1 MPFRRHVLLA
11 TPAFF
16 PAVRAGAQT
25 TWPDRPLRIIVPF
38 AAGGGQDITAR
49 ILAEPLR
56 AAFGQAVV
64 VENRPGASGM
74 IGAQYVAQA
83 PADGTTLLLAGA
95 GETAINQHLYKDK
108 MAYDP
113 LRDLRPVSLVG
124 KVPVVVMA
132 WPEAPFRDMAALV
145 AYARANP
152 GKLSYSSSGTGNA
165 QHLCGELLNRIAG
178 IDTVHVPYRGSAP
191 ALLDTAT
198 GRVQFGYNSLASGL
212 TLIREGRIRV
222 LAVTS
227 KERMPQLPD
236 TPSISEV
243 PGLAS
248 YELVNY
254 FGVFVSAATPE
265 PIQQR
270 LNAALVGMQAA
281 GPIREKLSEQG
292 LLPQTMNLSE
302 ASAYVAQE
310 SAKFGKLV
318 AEAGVTPES

>member
-1 MPFRRHVLLA
+1 MTLTRRHLLLA
-11 TPAFF
+11 APALA
-16 PAVRAGAQT
+16 PTARAQT
-25 TWPDRPLRIIVPF
+25 AWPDRPLRIIVPF

-56 AAFGQAVV
+56 AAFGQPVV

-74 IGAQYVAQA
+74 IGAQYVVQA

-95 GETAINQHLYKDK
+95 GETAINQHLYKEK

-113 LRDLRPVSLVG
+113 LRDLRPASLVG

-132 WPEAPFRDMAALV
+132 WPEAPFRDMAGLV

-198 GRVQFGYNSLASGL
+198 GRVQFGFNSLASGL

-236 TPSISEV
+236 IPSVSEV
-243 PGLAS
+243 PGLGT

-254 FGVFVSAATPE
+254 FGVFIAAGTAA
-265 PIQQR
+265 PIQER
-270 LNAALVGMQAA
+270 LNAALVAMQAA
-281 GPIREKLSEQG
+281 GPVREKLVEQG
-292 LLPQTMNLSE
+292 LLPQTMNLTQ
-302 ASAYVAQE
+302 ARDYVVQE
-310 SAKFGKLV
+310 STKFGRLV
-318 AEAGVTPES
+318 AEAGITPDS

>member
-1 MPFRRHVLLA
+1 MSTRRGLLLA
-11 TPAFF
+11 APALLSA
-16 PAVRAGAQT
+16 PRARAQAA
-25 TWPDRPLRIIVPF
+25 WPDRPLRLIVPF

-56 AAFGQAVV
+56 AAFGQPVV

-74 IGAQYVAQA
+74 IGAHYVVQA
-83 PADGTTLLLAGA
+83 PPDGTTLLLAGA
-95 GETAINQHLYKDK
+95 GETGINQHLYKDK

-132 WPEAPFRDMAALV
+132 WPEAPFRDMAGLV
-145 AYARANP
+145 DYARANP

-165 QHLCGELLNRIAG
+165 QHLCGELLNRIAR

-227 KERMPQLPD
+227 KERMPQMPD
-236 TPSISEV
+236 IPSVSEV

-254 FGVFVSAATPE
+254 FGVFAHAATPD
-265 PIQQR
+265 PILQR
-270 LNAALVGMQAA
+270 LNAALVAMQAA
-281 GPIREKLSEQG
+281 GPVREKLIEQG
-292 LLPQTMNLSE
+292 LLPQTMNLTE
-302 ASAYVAQE
+302 AREYVAQE
-310 SAKFGKLV
+310 SAKFGRLV
-318 AEAGVTPES
+318 AEAGITPDS